1 MDIFLDSLQF
11 YTPVFNNLLLF
22 IGVEYFNN
30 GYFLGFFL
38 QCIAKKVDE
47 ILPLDDKNMNKEE
60 SNRKKNHFLYTIP
73 LFLAVISDTLQ
84 MFYVINKVTS
94 SSSQLS
100 GLNCFLLISSAG
112 LTLGN
117 TVNVSHELIHRLTTL
132 EQAVGFLNFVRVM
145 YCHYPIFHLLWHH
158 KHVGTE
164 KDPIVARK
172 DETLYQYLPRQLWGN
187 YVVSWKCENERL
199 IQQEKTSFPQFH
211 YKNRMIYNT
220 LLQLAFPLLMLMIYG
235 RQGLY
240 YYLWMVFVAVIEA
253 EVVEYLEH
261 YGLFVTK
268 DNKVSYDC
276 AWNSPQRYTNISS
289 FKLERHADHHVNAY
303 KEYQISSF
311 EYSWPQ
317 LPDSYLFMIQVSMKP
332 QLWFSIMN
340 PRLESF
346 FAKKEVSK
354 EHQEFEKKILDNFYK
369 QQILTHSLILLISFL
384 F

>member
-11 YTPVFNNLLLF
+11 YAPIFNNLILLL
-22 IGVEYFNN
+22 GVEYFNN
-30 GYFLGFFL
+30 GYFLGFFM
-38 QCIAKKVDE
+38 QCVAKKIDE

-60 SNRKKNHFLYTIP
+60 QNRKKNHFLYTIP
-73 LFLAVISDTLQ
+73 LFLAIISDTFQ
-84 MFYVINKVTS
+84 MFYVINKVTN

-117 TVNVSHELIHRLTTL
+117 TINISHELIHRLTTL
-132 EQAVGFLNFVRVM
+132 EQAAGFLNFVRVM
-145 YCHYPIFHLLWHH
+145 YCHYPIFHLLSHH
-158 KHVGTE
+158 KYVGTE
-164 KDPIVARK
+164 KDPIVAKK

-199 IQQEKTSFPQFH
+199 IQQEKTSLPQFH

-220 LLQLAFPLLMLMIYG
+220 LLQLAFPLLILTIY
-235 RQGLY
+235 RRKGLY
-240 YYLWMVFVAVIEA
+240 YYLWMVFVAVLEA
-253 EVVEYLEH
+253 EIVEYLEH

-276 AWNSPQRYTNISS
+276 AWNCPQRYTNMSS

-317 LPDSYLFMIQVSMKP
+317 LPESYLFMMQVSMKP

-346 FAKKEVSK
+346 FAQKEVPK
-354 EHQEFEKKILDNFYK
+354 EHQEFEKKKLDNFYK
-369 QQILTHSLILLISFL
+369 QQLLTHSIILLISFL